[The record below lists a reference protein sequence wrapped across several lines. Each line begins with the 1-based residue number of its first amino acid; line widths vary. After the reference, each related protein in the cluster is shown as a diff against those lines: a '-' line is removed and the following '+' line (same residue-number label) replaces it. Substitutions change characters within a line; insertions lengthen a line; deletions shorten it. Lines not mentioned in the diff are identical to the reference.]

1 MSAVQTEEARMQTGL
16 SGATVRDRAAVAACR
31 HWLRAALLLLVLG
44 SAAGLQAQP
53 APLRVIIFPST
64 NSWPLYVGVEKG
76 FFARHE
82 AALVLTHT
90 PGSTF
95 QMQGLA
101 RGDFDIGFTL
111 MDNVIA
117 HVEGQ
122 GEPPIV
128 PAPHFVAFMGST
140 ARAIEVLVPPE
151 VTAAGQLRG
160 RTVVVDSLGSGLTWG
175 IIEFLRRGGLPQ
187 GAYTLLSA
195 GGVPQRVKA
204 IEEGRAQA
212 GSLGAPFDLALRA
225 RGFHPLALPPGAA
238 PVRFEGLVGAARR
251 EWLDANGARVEGF
264 IRGFGASMDWL
275 YDRANQEEALR
286 ILRQWL
292 PETSAAD
299 ALKSY
304 QDSYGSG
311 REVFRR
317 DLSIDAEAVRTTMS
331 VRAGQASPRR
341 ELTDP
346 HKYFDLRYQQ
356 RARGAK

>member
-1 MSAVQTEEARMQTGL
+1 MEGSFPGIAR
-16 SGATVRDRAAVAACR
+16 SAAVRLRGAVAR
-31 HWLRAALLLLVLG
+31 RLRAGLALLWL
-44 SAAGLQAQP
+44 AMATGLQAQP

-64 NSWPLYVGVEKG
+64 NSWPLYVGVERG
-76 FFARHE
+76 FFAQNQ
-82 AALVLTHT
+82 AQLALTHT
-90 PGSTF
+90 PGSSF

-117 HVEGQ
+117 YVEGQ
-122 GEPPIV
+122 GEVPIV
-128 PAPHFVAFMGST
+128 PAPRFVAFMGST

-151 VTAAGQLRG
+151 ITQVPQLRG
-160 RTVVVDSLGSGLTWG
+160 RTVAVDALSSGLTWG
-175 IIEFLRRGGLPQ
+175 IMEFLKRGGLPA
-187 GAYTLLSA
+187 GAYTLLSV

-225 RGFHPLALPPGAA
+225 RGFHPLALPPGAQ

-275 YDRANQEEALR
+275 YGKENQAEAVR
-286 ILRQWL
+286 ILRKWL
-292 PETSAAD
+292 PETSEAD
-299 ALKSY
+299 AIKSY

-331 VRAGQASPRR
+331 VRAEQTRPGQPPG
-341 ELTDP
+341 DP
-346 HKYFDLRYQQ
+346 GRYFDLGYQK